1 MTIWSPNLET
11 QAGPRYLAIVRA
23 LSDDIDRGVLH
34 AGDRLPT
41 HRELGDRLGV
51 AVGTITRAYAE
62 AERLG
67 LVRGEI
73 GRGTFVTSLGRPSHV
88 PTDRWAIISS

>member
-1 MTIWSPNLET
+1 MTIWTPNLE
-11 QAGPRYLAIVRA
+11 AHARPRYLALVRA
-23 LSDDIDRGVLH
+23 LSDDIDRGVLRP
-34 AGDRLPT
+34 GDRLPT
-41 HRELGDRLGV
+41 HRELGDTLGL

-73 GRGTFVTSLGRPSHV
+73 GRGTFVTSIG
-88 PTDRWAIISS
+88 SSGNPLKKAAAP